1 VAADRLL
8 MSSSLQGAGAELRR
22 MVEGTDFQNP
32 AAVTLTLKKRAGGN
46 VIDQI
51 KASANFRHFRNRLNH
66 AVLGSAAKRHG
77 AQLLIVPVLEISADN
92 RLHYH
97 CVIDRPYYCSF
108 ERFSAIVKE
117 QWSKTDFGYRQIDIQ
132 DQADTGWTDYILK
145 QRQKGSVL
153 DSIDWDNC
161 HLIAG

>member
-1 VAADRLL
+1 
-8 MSSSLQGAGAELRR
+8 MSSQSQSAGAQLRR
-22 MVEGTDFQNP
+22 MVEIVKFLNP

-46 VIDQI
+46 VIDEI

-66 AVLGSAAKRHG
+66 AALGSKAKRHG
-77 AQLLIVPVLEISADN
+77 AQLMIVAVLEISADN

-97 CVIDRPYYCSF
+97 CIVDRPYHCSF
-108 ERFSAIVKE
+108 DRFSAIVRE
-117 QWSKTDFGYRQIDIQ
+117 QWSKTDFGYHQIDIQ

-145 QRQKGSVL
+145 QRQKGSLL